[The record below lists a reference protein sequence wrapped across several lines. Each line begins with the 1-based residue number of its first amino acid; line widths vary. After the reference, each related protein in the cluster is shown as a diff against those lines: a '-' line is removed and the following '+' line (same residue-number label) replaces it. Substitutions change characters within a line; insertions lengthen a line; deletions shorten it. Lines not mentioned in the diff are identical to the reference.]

1 MFVLFFQYVDIQFL
15 IHSHASIMVQHI
27 DNLQF
32 ERWWKRWLKSADRCY
47 IFSWLNVIE
56 FSKRRILFIWNLRDF
71 YVRLMIDCQL
81 LLSRKCRCHFLF
93 FPRLRQVS
101 VIIQIR
107 CKNSCRK
114 IVFFFKTIFSK
125 NIMLSSWSPL
135 TLKKQQPQ
143 YHLHDR
149 TYQKIK

>member
-1 MFVLFFQYVDIQFL
+1 MKPEGIITEFHFLTQLWDVKLSASEVIVHIYYRVCWAFVRFVFQYADIQFL
-15 IHSHASIMVQHI
+15 IRSHASIMVQHI

-81 LLSRKCRCHFLF
+81 LLSRKCRWHFLF
-93 FPRLRQVS
+93 FPKVTAS
-101 VIIQIR
+101 
-107 CKNSCRK
+107 
-114 IVFFFKTIFSK
+114 F
-125 NIMLSSWSPL
+125 
-135 TLKKQQPQ
+135 
-143 YHLHDR
+143 HDY
-149 TYQKIK
+149 TNTM